1 MLDFLD
7 AHIRAQR
14 ERVITLQRDLVAIPA
29 LGPTNGGQGEK
40 EKAEYLLRLLHSMGI
55 DQVEEIPAPDN
66 DVDCGFRPN
75 VAAVVPG
82 RDASRTFWV
91 ISHTDIVPPGDLELW
106 TSPPYELR
114 VDGDLIHGRGVEDNH
129 QGIVAS
135 LLVAEALI
143 AAGEP
148 PAINFGMLFVADE
161 ETASSKGLDYIL
173 NHRRDLFGP
182 RDLIL
187 IPDFG
192 SASGELVEVAEKS
205 LFWVKFS
212 VYGKQCH
219 ASTPQKGVNTL
230 VAASDLIMRL
240 RSLYTRFG
248 AQDPL
253 FFPPGSTFEAT
264 KKEANVPNINTIPGL
279 DVFYLDCRVLVQYSL
294 DEIGT
299 ALDEICAEVVQDHG
313 VRVEWD
319 VVQEVRAA
327 PATPVESPI
336 VRRMLAAIRAV
347 HDNNPSPMGIG
358 GGTVASFLRRLGIP
372 TVVWSTLLGTAHQP
386 NEHSSIKNTLADAQ
400 VMARVLCMED
410 EQ

>member
-1 MLDFLD
+1 
-7 AHIRAQR
+7 
-14 ERVITLQRDLVAIPA
+14 
-29 LGPTNGGQGEK
+29 
-40 EKAEYLLRLLHSMGI
+40 MGI
-55 DQVEEIPAPDN
+55 DQIEEIPAPDN
-66 DVDCGFRPN
+66 AVDCGFRPN

-129 QGIVAS
+129 QGMVSS
-135 LLVAEALI
+135 LLVAEALG
-143 AAGEP
+143 AAGKP
-148 PAINFGMLFVADE
+148 PPINFGMLFVADE

-230 VAASDLIMRL
+230 VGASDLIMRL

-248 AQDPL
+248 AWDPL
-253 FFPPGSTFEAT
+253 FVPPGSTFEAT

-279 DVFYLDCRVLVQYSL
+279 DVFYLDCRVLVRYSL
-294 DEIGT
+294 DEIKA

-347 HDNNPSPMGIG
+347 HGNNPTPMGIG
-358 GGTVASFLRRLGIP
+358 GGTVASFLRRLDIP

-386 NEHSSIKNTLADAQ
+386 NEHSSIKNTLADAR